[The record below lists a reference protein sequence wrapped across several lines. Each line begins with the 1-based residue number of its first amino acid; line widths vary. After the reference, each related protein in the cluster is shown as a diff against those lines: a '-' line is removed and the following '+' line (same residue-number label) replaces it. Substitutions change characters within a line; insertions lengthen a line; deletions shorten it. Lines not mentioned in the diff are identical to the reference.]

1 LKPGYAADVTLFDP
15 SEFAERA
22 TYDDPHQYP
31 AGKTTTVLVNGVVTV
46 DHADHTGALAGK
58 LLRRLSAGA

>member
-1 LKPGYAADVTLFDP
+1 VTIFDP
-15 SEFAERA
+15 AEFAERA

-31 AGKTTTVLVNGVVTV
+31 AGKATTVLVNGIVTV

-58 LLRRLSAGA
+58 MLKRIQT